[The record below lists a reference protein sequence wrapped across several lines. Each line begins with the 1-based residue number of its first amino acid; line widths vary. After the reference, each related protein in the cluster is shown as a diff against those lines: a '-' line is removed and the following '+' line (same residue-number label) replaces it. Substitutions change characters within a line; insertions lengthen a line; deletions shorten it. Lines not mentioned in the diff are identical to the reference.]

1 MQWVRAHGGQSL
13 RRHPLRTQMFYQ
25 PVVISS
31 LLRRI
36 GNCGRK
42 TLYVSHPRSHSGGPI
57 GRCRRGL
64 DQQTSSTSA
73 WMDGYTY
80 LTRRSCS
87 SCSILTDPTYV
98 RKTDGR
104 SILHLGRIGDPDVI
118 IVSVLVLRTQSHAS
132 ICTSDRL
139 VQLTAGLA
147 TNLKTSRGHRVVR
160 NVVPLYSVSL

>member
-1 MQWVRAHGGQSL
+1 
-13 RRHPLRTQMFYQ
+13 
-25 PVVISS
+25 
-31 LLRRI
+31 
-36 GNCGRK
+36 
-42 TLYVSHPRSHSGGPI
+42 
-57 GRCRRGL
+57 
-64 DQQTSSTSA
+64 
-73 WMDGYTY
+73 MDGYTY